1 MLVTWT
7 LSLTALLSHVEIGN
21 EFLSSVFHGQNSL
34 MKNQSV
40 SQSIDQPLKRINC
53 LHTFIKS
60 NISKELAQTF
70 RIVTEKPHQGSVNKL
85 LYCIVL

>member
-40 SQSIDQPLKRINC
+40 SQSINQRINY

-60 NISKELAQTF
+60 NISKELAQNTCEE
-70 RIVTEKPHQGSVNKL
+70 I
-85 LYCIVL
+85 Y

>member
-21 EFLSSVFHGQNSL
+21 ELLSSVFHGQNSL

-60 NISKELAQTF
+60 NISKELAQTI

>member
-60 NISKELAQTF
+60 NISKELAQTI

>member
-7 LSLTALLSHVEIGN
+7 LSLTALLSDVEIGN

-40 SQSIDQPLKRINC
+40 SQSINQPN
-53 LHTFIKS
+53 
-60 NISKELAQTF
+60 
-70 RIVTEKPHQGSVNKL
+70 
-85 LYCIVL
+85 VLIIDIHL